1 MRRNKDK
8 ELLERI
14 VEYCSKIESVKQ
26 DWLPSHD
33 LFEENELARDAVSF
47 YVFQIGELTGG
58 ISEELKA
65 ANKDIPWRNIKGIRN
80 IIAHAYVDV
89 DHSILWEVITDD
101 IPVLK
106 QKCEDILLDL
116 PKADSL

>member
-1 MRRNKDK
+1 MRRNKDR

-14 VEYCSKIESVKQ
+14 IEYCSKIESVKQ
-26 DWLPSHD
+26 DKLLSRD
-33 LFEENELARDAVSF
+33 LFEENELARDAISF
-47 YVFQIGELTGG
+47 YVFQIGELSGG

-65 ANKDIPWRNIKGIRN
+65 TNEDVPWRNIKGIRN

-106 QKCEDILLDL
+106 QKCESILLDL
-116 PKADSL
+116 LEAESL